1 MKRRYWAFPAS
12 VGSEYLAPG
21 LCWPCI
27 GSVLVLF
34 CLDLRIGAE
43 LLTRIDCGDDDV
55 IIFSKDQLRPGT

>member
-34 CLDLRIGAE
+34 LFCSASI
-43 LLTRIDCGDDDV
+43 CG
-55 IIFSKDQLRPGT
+55 